1 MNPVTDRAAMFAQL
15 RAGMAELGLAAEVA
29 AVDALLDY
37 LELLTRW
44 NSAYNLTSIRA
55 PEQMVT
61 HHLLDS
67 LAAAPSSGGAA
78 EGKPSGKPVGT
89 KLVQDA
95 SDSPKAFKLSANDGG
110 GHGLGKVSLTVDG
123 RNVWPPD
130 GPGCPELVRCCTA
143 LAALDESLALAC
155 QLAVGRDPDC
165 PTALRTSVA
174 IAGESS
180 VAPPA
185 ACPR

>member
-1 MNPVTDRAAMFAQL
+1 MVMWRATVISVVLLACGC
-15 RAGMAELGLAAEVA
+15 AGKSPEPARPAVSAEPSPQP
-29 AVDALLDY
+29 AV
-37 LELLTRW
+37 
-44 NSAYNLTSIRA
+44 
-55 PEQMVT
+55 
-61 HHLLDS
+61 
-67 LAAAPSSGGAA
+67 AAAPSSGGAA

-123 RNVWPPD
+123 RNVWPPE